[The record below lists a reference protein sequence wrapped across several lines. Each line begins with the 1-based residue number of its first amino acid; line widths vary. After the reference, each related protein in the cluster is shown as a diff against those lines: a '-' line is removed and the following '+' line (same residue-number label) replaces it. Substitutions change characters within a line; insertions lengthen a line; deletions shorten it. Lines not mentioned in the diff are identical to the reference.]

1 VGRRFR
7 KELESNETV
16 KLDVL
21 GFIKQPHAAPA
32 ELLDDAVVGD
42 SLADE
47 RLGIKGCRVEASSLG
62 RNRNVALLVPTLS
75 TSPCKSKKIES
86 CVRWA
91 KGHHC
96 ATAVRGPDNSV
107 GQRYCA
113 PAHREAHYITM
124 PSIDSSW
131 RLRIM

>member
-1 VGRRFR
+1 MGRRFR

-62 RNRNVALLVPTLS
+62 RNRNVALLVPTLQI
-75 TSPCKSKKIES
+75 KKIES

-91 KGHHC
+91 KGHHLRD
-96 ATAVRGPDNSV
+96 RGSRA
-107 GQRYCA
+107 GQLGRA
-113 PAHREAHYITM
+113 MVLLASSSGPALHHHAIN
-124 PSIDSSW
+124 
-131 RLRIM
+131 